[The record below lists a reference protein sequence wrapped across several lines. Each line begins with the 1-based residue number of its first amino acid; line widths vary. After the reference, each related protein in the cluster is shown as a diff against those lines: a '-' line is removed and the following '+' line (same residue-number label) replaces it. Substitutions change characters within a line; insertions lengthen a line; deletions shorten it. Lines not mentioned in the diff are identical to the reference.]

1 MAQDKKSNPSKA
13 SNELTPPGEKEVA
26 DVNKAATKTDDD
38 LSTLESLAKLES
50 EIKQS
55 RDAEKANQTADVKK
69 EDTAKT
75 PIKDPVIDSTVE
87 NSKSKSTSDTSSF
100 KGTSAKTSSTKQATP
115 KANTDKVKKQTSW
128 FSIFAFIFSVAAS
141 AFVGFFW
148 WQSQLWLKNQEQV
161 DQLKQQAVINT
172 QQSLNQL
179 QAKLNQLQLVVE
191 QKQNQTQNNSAKIND
206 SLNSLAARIKEL
218 GQSQPNYWLAAEA
231 GYLINLAERRLLVE
245 QDVNTAIQLLLDA
258 NQRLTAMQD
267 PSVFHIRAGISE
279 DIASLYTVKQPDS
292 DSIYLSI
299 SGLIKQTE
307 NIKFAQV
314 YIPKPNTDTELQ
326 PEVSGEVDDWYNNLL
341 TSLKR
346 FFGNFIT
353 ITQRDAEVQP
363 QLPADQKWFV
373 RANLTTQMLM
383 AQNAILDK
391 NQALYEDALKQV
403 ETWVMQYFDTDD
415 AAVISFIT
423 TLNALKQKDI
433 GLSLPTGLQAQPLI
447 SNYLQQQIM
456 LKESAND

>member
-55 RDAEKANQTADVKK
+55 RDAEKANQTAEVKK
-69 EDTAKT
+69 EEITQSKVKASAGKSSVENNKGQPSPDKTSSTNKDTAKT
-75 PIKDPVIDSTVE
+75 QTV
-87 NSKSKSTSDTSSF
+87 
-100 KGTSAKTSSTKQATP
+100 
-115 KANTDKVKKQTSW
+115 KVKRQTSW
-128 FSIFAFIFSVAAS
+128 LSIFAFIFSIAAS

-314 YIPKPNTDTELQ
+314 YIPKPNTDIELQ

>member
-55 RDAEKANQTADVKK
+55 RDAEKANQTAEVKK
-69 EDTAKT
+69 EEITQSKVKATAGKSSVENNKGQPSPDKTSSTNKDTAKT
-75 PIKDPVIDSTVE
+75 QTV
-87 NSKSKSTSDTSSF
+87 
-100 KGTSAKTSSTKQATP
+100 
-115 KANTDKVKKQTSW
+115 KVKRQTSW
-128 FSIFAFIFSVAAS
+128 LSIFAFIFSIAAS

-314 YIPKPNTDTELQ
+314 YIPKPNTDIELQ

>member
-55 RDAEKANQTADVKK
+55 RDAEKANQTAEVKK
-69 EDTAKT
+69 EEITQSKVKA
-75 PIKDPVIDSTVE
+75 SAGNSSVE
-87 NSKSKSTSDTSSF
+87 NN
-100 KGTSAKTSSTKQATP
+100 KGQPSPDKTSSTNKD
-115 KANTDKVKKQTSW
+115 KAKTQTVKVKRQTSW
-128 FSIFAFIFSVAAS
+128 LSIFAFIFSIAAS

>member
-55 RDAEKANQTADVKK
+55 RDAEKANQTAEVKK
-69 EDTAKT
+69 EEITQSKVKATAGKSSVENNKGQPSPDKTSSTNKDTAKT
-75 PIKDPVIDSTVE
+75 QTV
-87 NSKSKSTSDTSSF
+87 
-100 KGTSAKTSSTKQATP
+100 
-115 KANTDKVKKQTSW
+115 KVKRQTSW
-128 FSIFAFIFSVAAS
+128 LSIFAFIFSIAAS

-314 YIPKPNTDTELQ
+314 YIPKPNTDIELQ

-433 GLSLPTGLQAQPLI
+433 ALSLPTGLQAQPLI

>member
-55 RDAEKANQTADVKK
+55 RDAEKANQTAEVKK
-69 EDTAKT
+69 EEITQSKVKASAGKSAVENNKGQPSPDKTSSTNKDTAKT
-75 PIKDPVIDSTVE
+75 QTV
-87 NSKSKSTSDTSSF
+87 
-100 KGTSAKTSSTKQATP
+100 
-115 KANTDKVKKQTSW
+115 KVKRQTSW
-128 FSIFAFIFSVAAS
+128 LSIFAFIFSIAAS

-179 QAKLNQLQLVVE
+179 QAKINQLQLVVE

-314 YIPKPNTDTELQ
+314 YIPKPNTDIELQ